1 KVKKGMKN
9 TLMLLEE
16 KIFLRKRSII
26 ETVFG
31 YLKNRLELEHSM
43 HRSPI
48 NFLVHIFSTL
58 VSYSMKP
65 KKPSISRFYYID

>member
-1 KVKKGMKN
+1 S
-9 TLMLLEE
+9 
-16 KIFLRKRSII
+16 R
-26 ETVFG
+26 
-31 YLKNRLELEHSM
+31 

-65 KKPSISRFYYID
+65 KKPSISRFYHID